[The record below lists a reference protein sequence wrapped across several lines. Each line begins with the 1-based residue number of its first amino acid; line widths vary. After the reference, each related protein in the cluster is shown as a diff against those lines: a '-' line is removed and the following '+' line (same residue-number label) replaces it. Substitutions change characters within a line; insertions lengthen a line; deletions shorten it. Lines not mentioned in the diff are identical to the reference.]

1 MRSRLEWASQ
11 RNRKNGRCEDD
22 CLKFEKHGV
31 LRFKPN
37 ERKVAPARLKATPGR
52 SKKAKEQA
60 VKDTEKKYVA

>member
-1 MRSRLEWASQ
+1 
-11 RNRKNGRCEDD
+11 
-22 CLKFEKHGV
+22 LKFEKHGV

-60 VKDTEKKYVA
+60 VKDTEKKYVAYEHRQNPGQTCHLHWD